1 MFVNVF
7 SLSYNCQACDKNSLF
22 CQINCIKSKNLKYY
36 QFWFFFQISEEILKN
51 GVVQN
56 VDLSSGSVDWS
67 QVTVKKTTDNKNI
80 STWKMIFSEGLT
92 AGVQLTNGMFQ
103 LVIDA
108 GGSYRGNLE
117 GDL

>member
-1 MFVNVF
+1 MKTCKMSNFLEMFLKF
-7 SLSYNCQACDKNSLF
+7 FLLF
-22 CQINCIKSKNLKYY
+22 CFVI
-36 QFWFFFQISEEILKN
+36 EILKN

-108 GGSYRGNLE
+108 GGSYRGKFN
-117 GDL
+117 GDFLKSYIKIFIYFFSMKFWK